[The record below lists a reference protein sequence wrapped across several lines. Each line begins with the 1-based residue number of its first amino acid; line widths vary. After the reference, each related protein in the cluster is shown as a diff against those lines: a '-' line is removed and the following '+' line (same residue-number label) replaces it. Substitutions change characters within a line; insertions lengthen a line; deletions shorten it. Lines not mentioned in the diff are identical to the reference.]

1 MIEPAREGETVDQM
15 CWRIFARTDGITEQV
30 LDLNPGLADRGPRLA
45 AGTLVTLPE
54 PDRVGPP
61 LRETINLWD

>member
-1 MIEPAREGETVDQM
+1 M
-15 CWRIFARTDGITEQV
+15 CWRIFARTDAITEQV
-30 LDLNPGLADRGPRLA
+30 FDLNPGLADRGPRLA
-45 AGTLVTLPE
+45 AGTLVRLPE